1 MDHPNPFP
9 DRLIAPSAQAL
20 ADCWLFHG
28 TLVLE
33 PGGVSFFVADSQFH
47 PSGMDRLTAWAAGVL
62 GSIAAGALADRLLE
76 SSAPKPSGLRLGPRD
91 EQRELYSAC
100 LADAPGLLSCK
111 EQFRLPLKEIR
122 GAWAFEDDLL
132 FVAVDGFTL
141 EVSGVRG
148 AQEMCAALRRWGC
161 PGRPAWVDAPS
172 PWRRFLGVVLLVGT
186 GAAVMADLLEAQNLF
201 NWMVSAFWDGVLG
214 FNELGAGSRALFL
227 AAVCGVLFLAGAMF
241 TSRREKGEELSVGPE
256 APLPDAGP
264 FFPLLVTALSA
275 AWAMA
280 AFLPISLEPEGV
292 EAGAAVEPG
301 SVLITYIG
309 GKKCLMGSAALDYV
323 NEKSDWYEGL
333 HTGRPPSPEIGDPS
347 VLGERV
353 LKTAELEDL
362 PLARFSE
369 IRFACDFK
377 PDEARSACAGAEL
390 VLGSGLSLPVAASEA
405 GLLPARSRA
414 HNKLLLKGRPPER
427 GCPAELELSAKTFA
441 RDETPLRAEFR

>member
-292 EAGAAVEPG
+292 EAGGRGARL
-301 SVLITYIG
+301 VLIPHR
-309 GKKCLMGSAALDYV
+309 KECLLGLAALTI
-323 NEKSDWYEGL
+323 SMRSP
-333 HTGRPPSPEIGDPS
+333 TGTRVFTPPPSRNRGPQRP
-347 VLGERV
+347 GERV

-362 PLARFSE
+362 LLARFE
-369 IRFACDFK
+369 IRFASISSRMRRGR
-377 PDEARSACAGAEL
+377 PARARS
-390 VLGSGLSLPVAASEA
+390 SS
-405 GLLPARSRA
+405 
-414 HNKLLLKGRPPER
+414 
-427 GCPAELELSAKTFA
+427 
-441 RDETPLRAEFR
+441 